1 MAEFW
6 LIKDFPIYLFHLHPY
21 LLLILFVYIWVIC
34 GFFVQARV
42 VFLVVWASEVLP
54 SGSFLVLADLDG

>member
-54 SGSFLVLADLDG
+54 SG